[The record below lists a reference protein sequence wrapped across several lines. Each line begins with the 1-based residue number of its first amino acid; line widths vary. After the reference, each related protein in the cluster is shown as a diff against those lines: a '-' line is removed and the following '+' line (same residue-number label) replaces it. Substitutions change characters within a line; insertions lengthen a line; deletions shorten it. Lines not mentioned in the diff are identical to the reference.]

1 MFVLL
6 EGGARIVLPV
16 ACGMLGTR
24 RACMSYQLPC
34 MNEQESKRWIHK
46 VSLCFLVFA
55 YLNINGSYGM
65 LSNHDL
71 SCFLSMSTQLK
82 HILSPSS
89 NVN

>member
-34 MNEQESKRWIHK
+34 RNAQEGNVGSTK
-46 VSLCFLVFA
+46 FLFIFFICILLK
-55 YLNINGSYGM
+55 YNRRCRM

-82 HILSPSS
+82 HTLSPSS
-89 NVN
+89 L